1 MSDES
6 NTTGGGVKI
15 DMPGRMGAA
24 RRLGGWPNLVEVA
37 HLAIGHFNEIS
48 DPNYSH
54 LSYVGASLGL
64 KTPVFQHIWCDWIEA
79 SSYALP
85 GRISARRLT
94 GNRSGE
100 EVEIG
105 QRKLTLGAFHNLDGL
120 AHRSY
125 AKGWSEDTTPMLW
138 EQVRVLYVLMAWF
151 VESGEERLL
160 DYVRGMLRAFLR
172 SSRKEGKFRVLTAP
186 FDREDTFGDVG
197 VMVLVEPL
205 MKYYEVS
212 GDSDALDFCEGVVNW
227 ALAPESNFVDD
238 DYRLSGWLRSLA
250 AGLAGIVRF
259 AAHTADEKLLAR
271 TERMFHTASTLT
283 TSFGATPDT
292 EPCCT
297 NMELSTSA
305 LALARAGRD
314 QWWDLVDRH
323 FRNHTLECQFT
334 DPAALNRGYVEG
346 EPGPADDTRDI
357 INRSIGGFSWATAR
371 EHLYLPRKVMLCCGG
386 NAMWTLG
393 KIIDNA
399 VTEEGGTL
407 SVNLHFS
414 LDTPLASITNCE
426 PFEGKLEVVPRRDGA
441 VRIRRPSYAA
451 GIRAEMDGA
460 PIHPREEGDYLLF
473 DAARTGSTI
482 ELTYPLPERT
492 TEETT
497 LNTPYTTGGGH
508 SGGGT
513 FGAKADPVVAE
524 RIQATWRGN
533 TVLAIDYDTDSPQPK
548 HRLYLNRMARYRNG
562 EGRND
567 MAAFFLP
574 ERKYDW

>member
-1 MSDES
+1 MGGLELSVES
-6 NTTGGGVKI
+6 NTSYGGLKI
-15 DMPGRMGAA
+15 DMPGRMGDA
-24 RRLGGWPNLVEVA
+24 RRVGGWPNLVEVA
-37 HLAIGHFNEIS
+37 NLAIGHFNEIS
-48 DPNYSH
+48 DPYYSH
-54 LSYVGASLGL
+54 MSYVGASVGL
-64 KTPVFQHIWCDWIEA
+64 ETPVFQHTWCDSIEA

-125 AKGWSEDTTPMLW
+125 VKGWCEDTTPMLW
-138 EQVRVLYVLMAWF
+138 EQVRVLYTLMSWF
-151 VESGEERLL
+151 VESGEEGLL
-160 DYVRGMLRAFLR
+160 DYVRGMLRALLR
-172 SSRKEGKFRVLTAP
+172 SSRKEGEFRLLTAP
-186 FDREDTFGDVG
+186 FDREDPFSDVG
-197 VMVLVEPL
+197 AMVLVEPL

-212 GDSDALDFCEGVVNW
+212 GDSDALEFCEGIVNW
-227 ALAPESNFVDD
+227 AVAPETNFVDRE
-238 DYRLSGWLRSLA
+238 YRLSGWLRSLA
-250 AGLAGIVRF
+250 AGLAGVVRF
-259 AAHTADEKLLAR
+259 ATHTADEKLLDR

-283 TSFGATPDT
+283 TGFGATPDT

-305 LALARAGRD
+305 LALARAGRG
-314 QWWDLVDRH
+314 QWWDMVDRH

-334 DPAALNRGYVEG
+334 DPEALNRGYVEG

-371 EHLYLPRKVMLCCGG
+371 EHMYIARKVMLCCGG

-393 KIIDNA
+393 KIVDNA
-399 VTEEGGTL
+399 VTEEGEGGL
-407 SVNLHFS
+407 SINLHFS
-414 LDTPLASITNCE
+414 VDTPLASITNCE
-426 PFEGKLEVVPRRDGA
+426 PFEGRLEVVPRRQGA

-451 GIRAEMDGA
+451 GIQAELDGA
-460 PIHPREEGDYLLF
+460 PAHPKEEGDYLVF
-473 DAARTGSTI
+473 AAARNGSTI
-482 ELTYPLPERT
+482 RLTYPLPERT

-497 LNTPYTTGGGH
+497 LDTPYVGGM
-508 SGGGT
+508 
-513 FGAKADPVVAE
+513 FGEKSDAVVSE

-533 TVLAIDYDTDSPQPK
+533 TVLAIDYDSDSPQPK
-548 HRLYLNRMARYRNG
+548 HRLYLNRMGRYTNG
-562 EGRND
+562 EGRD
-567 MAAFFLP
+567 DIAAFFLP